1 MAAMVASAP
10 LSAEPSLATERQ
22 QKHLPRKTYANAA
35 EDGLSQ
41 ETMSNGAES
50 TLFTGN
56 GVDSAPR
63 SPRRNLHKK
72 PASNGHVKHKNS
84 SVVIERFQD
93 KEGEHLVSIAPGWE
107 SERGKPSAARRQ
119 NSELLSGRKAG
130 ARWEKSQYGCRAISE
145 SCKQQLTFMCIA
157 STSLLSLYP

>member
-10 LSAEPSLATERQ
+10 LNAEPSLPAERQ
-22 QKHLPRKTYANAA
+22 QQNPPRKTYANAA
-35 EDGLSQ
+35 EDGLSK
-41 ETMSNGAES
+41 EAMSNGTES

-56 GVDSAPR
+56 GEDSAPR

-72 PASNGHVKHKNS
+72 PASNGHVKYKKSS

-93 KEGEHLVSIAPGWE
+93 KEGEHLVSLAPGWE
-107 SERGKPSAARRQ
+107 GERGKPPAARRQ

-130 ARWEKSQYGCRAISE
+130 ARWEKSQYGCRTIPE
-145 SCKQQLTFMCIA
+145 S
-157 STSLLSLYP
+157 